1 MKITNRIIIILFVSI
16 ILITILAFIPTQ
28 EAIVFDP
35 VQGNEKTAFIPIRG
49 ETRFKVKYTHSI
61 HLTDVIESYKMTSDK
76 QIQQYELM
84 YKDFAIGMPSNAE
97 EGETFLQKD
106 GNYYI
111 KGMKRIFPSIILR
124 IGQVRANHTVIYQQQ
139 EYPLTHFIKPGTA
152 VKIEFRKLN
161 FIQQCK
167 GVNILESN

>member
-1 MKITNRIIIILFVSI
+1 VKTINRIITIFFISI
-16 ILITILAFIPTQ
+16 ILITILAFIPAQ

-35 VQGNEKTAFIPIRG
+35 IQGNEKAAFIPIKG
-49 ETRFKVKYTHSI
+49 ENRFKVKYTHSI
-61 HLTDVIESYKMTSDK
+61 HLTDVVESYKMTPDK

-111 KGMKRIFPSIILR
+111 KGMRRIFPYIILR
-124 IGQVRANHTVIYQQQ
+124 IGQVRANHTVIYKQQ
-139 EYPLTHFIKPGTA
+139 EYQLSDFIKPGTA

-167 GVNILESN
+167 GVNILESK